1 MDGEGSEKRMNVK
14 VCFLCCQYTPI
25 HPENSLSQA
34 FVSEFEGM
42 HNKHPVQTINRN
54 EVPKNFICITDKKRE
69 ESLESLDPE
78 WLNLLRA
85 KK

>member
-1 MDGEGSEKRMNVK
+1 MKVK
-14 VCFLCCQYTPI
+14 VCFKCEQYTPI
-25 HPENSLSQA
+25 HPENPISQA

-42 HNKHPVQTINRN
+42 HHKHPVQTVNRD
-54 EVPKNFICITDKKRE
+54 EVPKHYICITDKKRE
-69 ESLESLDPE
+69 QVHESLDPE